1 MARPS
6 PLAGLSGALAWI
18 LAAAFLVP
26 FVLPQIPAYRTTL
39 VAGAVLLF
47 AGALVSP
54 RAAFVAA
61 VLATV
66 AAGASALA
74 FGAPEPAWAA
84 PVVLAGYFAG
94 SSLKRIY
101 EMDVPE
107 RGAPLLAA
115 WRGVAAASL
124 ASAATTIVGLRTGYL
139 LLRDVPTP
147 RAANVLGQDA
157 AQTYP
162 AIVAALAS
170 LFVAVGFHRAA
181 ADVGRDAAGRRAIEA
196 SLVAAALLAGGAALF
211 QKTGLLPDWR
221 AARWEQWGRSQS
233 LFTDPSAAGVAA
245 ALLLAPLLARAMS
258 GGAAARIVAAVGVPL
273 LILVVTD
280 AGSRAGLIGALTSA
294 AIFLLWGA
302 MRLAAG
308 ARKGRR
314 WRIATA
320 LGALTIVG
328 ALAFAAALSWPNRGA
343 VRSALLARIETTLGR
358 TPTPEEGTPERFL
371 LYEAAWTMFRERP
384 LAGFGVGGFASAF
397 PNVAAELGTPVTW
410 SDHPPSLYLGVLA
423 ESGLAGGLLFA
434 LLMLAILRAAGRAL
448 SLADPSPESA
458 LPVAGAAAALI
469 GLLVVFLFG
478 SHLLYPE
485 IAAFVGILTA
495 RLPLRPDGRTAR
507 LLAGLVPVVVAGAL
521 VVLAGGALHAGFVSR
536 TPEDAFRYAETAGLF
551 GVEREPS
558 GRPFR
563 WTARAAAW
571 RVPGMPGGRQT
582 LALPVRNTRPDLRAV
597 SLAVFWNDRPLGRVA
612 LAASSWKRLEVPVEG
627 AGILRLEVS
636 ETFRP
641 SRAEDSRR
649 LGIEVGPLAP

>member
-26 FVLPQIPAYRTTL
+26 FLLPQIPAYRTAL

-47 AGALVSP
+47 AGALASP
-54 RAAFVAA
+54 RASFVAA
-61 VLATV
+61 VLATA

-74 FGAPEPAWAA
+74 FGAREPAWAA
-84 PVVLAGYFAG
+84 PIVLAGYFAG

-101 EMDVPE
+101 EMDVPD

-124 ASAATTIVGLRTGYL
+124 VSAATTIVGLRTGYL

-157 AQTYP
+157 AQAYP

-170 LFVAVGFHRAA
+170 LFVAAGFHRAA

-196 SLVAAALLAGGAALF
+196 SLVAAALLAGGAALL
-211 QKTGLLPDWR
+211 QKMGLLPDWR

-233 LFTDPSAAGVAA
+233 LFTDPSSAGVAA

-258 GGAAARIVAAVGVPL
+258 GAAPARIVAALGVPL
-273 LILVVTD
+273 LILVVAD

-343 VRSALLARIETTLGR
+343 A
-358 TPTPEEGTPERFL
+358 
-371 LYEAAWTMFRERP
+371 
-384 LAGFGVGGFASAF
+384 
-397 PNVAAELGTPVTW
+397 
-410 SDHPPSLYLGVLA
+410 
-423 ESGLAGGLLFA
+423 
-434 LLMLAILRAAGRAL
+434 
-448 SLADPSPESA
+448 
-458 LPVAGAAAALI
+458 
-469 GLLVVFLFG
+469 
-478 SHLLYPE
+478 
-485 IAAFVGILTA
+485 
-495 RLPLRPDGRTAR
+495 
-507 LLAGLVPVVVAGAL
+507 
-521 VVLAGGALHAGFVSR
+521 
-536 TPEDAFRYAETAGLF
+536 
-551 GVEREPS
+551 
-558 GRPFR
+558 
-563 WTARAAAW
+563 
-571 RVPGMPGGRQT
+571 
-582 LALPVRNTRPDLRAV
+582 
-597 SLAVFWNDRPLGRVA
+597 
-612 LAASSWKRLEVPVEG
+612 
-627 AGILRLEVS
+627 
-636 ETFRP
+636 RP
-641 SRAEDSRR
+641 STTSACQSTKHSTAKGGKPKKPGS
-649 LGIEVGPLAP
+649 GISNSLKRSKNGTV